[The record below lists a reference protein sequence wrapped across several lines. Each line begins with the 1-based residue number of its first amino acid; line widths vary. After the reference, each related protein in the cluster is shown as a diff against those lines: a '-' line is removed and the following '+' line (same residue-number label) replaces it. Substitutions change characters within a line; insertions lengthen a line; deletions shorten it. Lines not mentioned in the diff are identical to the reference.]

1 MVAEF
6 GGNFDEPAIIG
17 SMATGTAKLS
27 RALMRMGGPRFITD
41 EKSVLEVIAVH
52 NQVSVQDIVT
62 EKYGRITLEEVD
74 SGKWRSV
81 DPSAAT

>member
-1 MVAEF
+1 MEF
-6 GGNFDEPAIIG
+6 GDRIDGTAIIG

-27 RALMRMGGPRFITD
+27 RALMRRGGPRFITD
-41 EKSVLEVIAVH
+41 DKTCVCEVIAVH
-52 NQVSVQDIVT
+52 NHVAVQDIVT
-62 EKYGRITLEEVD
+62 EKYDRITLEEID